1 MNPQQ
6 ENDSTETGATAV
18 GIDAGATLAKVAM
31 RVGDAD
37 VRYET
42 LLSGHVDD
50 VMREI
55 GRLEPERIG
64 LTGCGAS
71 AIEARCVERGATGI
85 GRFQE
90 FDAWGAGAHAQLGDS
105 AGDGFDQ
112 TEPYLLISLGT
123 GTSVMRVADG
133 EVLRVG
139 GTALGGGTVLGLG
152 TALTG
157 CASFAELC
165 ELAGRGDAARVDLLV
180 RDIYEEGEIPLPG
193 DLTASAFGKL
203 SRWLAEGRSEAGAP
217 SREDLAGGVMS
228 LVAENVALVCAG
240 ITAMTQT
247 PRWVFGGSTLNDNP
261 ALQKIVVS
269 VGESFGMQTRLL
281 PDGGHAGARGA
292 LELLG
297 ASGG

>member
-6 ENDSTETGATAV
+6 ENDSTHV
-18 GIDAGATLAKVAM
+18 GIDAGATLAKIAV
-31 RVGDAD
+31 RRGRSR

-42 LLSGHVDD
+42 LSSGNVAE
-50 VMREI
+50 VMDELA
-55 GRLEPERIG
+55 RLQPERIG
-64 LTGCGAS
+64 LTGCGAH
-71 AIEARCVERGATGI
+71 AIAQRCAERGADGV

-90 FDAWGAGAHAQLGDS
+90 FDAWGSGAHAQLGDARAS
-105 AGDGFDQ
+105 GGADGFDES
-112 TEPYLLISLGT
+112 EPYLLISLGT

-152 TALTG
+152 VALTG
-157 CASFAELC
+157 CESFAELC
-165 ELAGRGDAARVDLLV
+165 DLAGRGETSRVDLLV
-180 RDIYEEGEIPLPG
+180 SDIYDDGEIPLPG
-193 DLTASAFGKL
+193 ETTASAFGKL
-203 SRWLAEGRSEAGAP
+203 SRWLAEGRDESGAP
-217 SREDLAGGVMS
+217 SREDLATSVMS

-240 ITAMTQT
+240 ITAMTGT

-261 ALQKIVVS
+261 ALQKILVR
-269 VGESFGMQTRLL
+269 VGATFGMETRLL

-297 ASGG
+297 TAS